1 MENLITRYAQ
11 AFSIPPREINQMLEK
26 RSLWDKYQEIR
37 ESTKKQ
43 ISEGY
48 GAEKWQSIDPEKQQ
62 KAITLVAEKDFGMT
76 ANQIERMMEQ
86 PELRNKYES
95 VKEAA
100 RNRVVGFYGE
110 KKWQSVDSKSM
121 DRMIVRFAN
130 TDFNM
135 PPEKIGEMIQH
146 SSQYIRGLNG
156 LPPEQRKKAIG
167 ELNSDYGKWVD
178 WNKES
183 EGQAEAA
190 PEISRERQRESDLE
204 L

>member
-1 MENLITRYAQ
+1 MDKLIARYGEV
-11 AFSIPPREINQMLEK
+11 FNMRSNEINEMIQRRE
-26 RSLWDKYQEIR
+26 LWDKYHLIEEATKAEITR
-37 ESTKKQ
+37 GRLGNWES
-43 ISEGY
+43 IS
-48 GAEKWQSIDPEKQQ
+48 PEKQQ
-62 KAITLVAEKDFGMT
+62 KAISIVAKDRFGMRED
-76 ANQIERMMEQ
+76 QIARLVEK
-86 PELRNKYES
+86 PELRQQYER
-95 VKEAA
+95 VKAAA
-100 RNRVVGFYGE
+100 RNRVVELYGE
-110 KKWQSVDSKSM
+110 KKWQSIEPKKI
-121 DRMIVRFAN
+121 DRMVVSFAN

-135 PPEKIGEMIQH
+135 PPEKIGEMIEH

>member
-1 MENLITRYAQ
+1 
-11 AFSIPPREINQMLEK
+11 MLEK